1 MKNVFVKVI
10 SMVLTFALFIGF
22 AACNKKPVPVEGSE
36 TPDVSGG
43 SVPSDTDPDN
53 KPNDPIDVL
62 ELGDSI
68 DLMDGTKCGAV
79 KSRSADD
86 RFIRSQAEFGLDL
99 FKKSIKDGE
108 NSLVSPLSVMLAL
121 AMTANGADGATLAE
135 MEAVL
140 GGDIPLDELNEY
152 LHTYWSLLPSSEK
165 AKLNIANSIWF
176 RDNENAITVEKDFL
190 KKNADY
196 YGASAYKSPFD
207 EGTVKDIN
215 NWVKYNTD
223 GMIDGILDQIP
234 AEAVMYLINAIC
246 FDAEW
251 SSPYDSKYD
260 VREGAF
266 YGLSGTTTVEL
277 MHSNEGRYVSDE
289 NACGFIK
296 SYKNGYSFMAILPN
310 EGMSLADYIDTLE
323 GDDLVKLYKNPEYVT
338 VNATL
343 PKFKYEYSVSLNDPL
358 KAMGMKG
365 AFSGG
370 FGRMGRSAWG
380 ELRVGSVLHKTFIEV
395 DNMGTRAAAVTAVE
409 GVPTSAEPII
419 PKTVRLDRPFL
430 YAIVDNSTGLP
441 IFIGTVNDIE
451 G

>member
-1 MKNVFVKVI
+1 MKNRSLLVK
-10 SMVLTFALFIGF
+10 LTAMLLTGALMFGF
-22 AACNKKPVPVEGSE
+22 AACNNVPKL
-36 TPDVSGG
+36 PQGG
-43 SVPSDTDPDN
+43 ETDPIN
-53 KPNDPIDVL
+53 TEGQKNTEPEDPVIGVL
-62 ELGDSI
+62 ELSNSM
-68 DLMDGTKCGAV
+68 DLMEGVSIGAV
-79 KSRSADD
+79 KSRPADD
-86 RFIRSQAEFGLDL
+86 RFVYSQADFGLKL
-99 FKKSIKDGE
+99 FKMSIKNDQ

-121 AMTANGADGATLAE
+121 AMTANGADGATLSE
-135 MEAVL
+135 METLL

-152 LHTYWSLLPSSEK
+152 LHTYWSRLPSDEK

-176 RDNENAITVEKDFL
+176 RDDDKAIEVEKDFL

-207 EGTVKDIN
+207 ESTAKDIN
-215 NWVKYNTD
+215 NWVKHNTD
-223 GMIDGILDQIP
+223 GMISKIVDEISP
-234 AEAVMYLINAIC
+234 ETVMYLINAIC

-251 SSPYDSKYD
+251 AAPYDSKSD
-260 VREGAF
+260 VYSGTF
-266 YGLSGTTTVEL
+266 YGLSGNTEVEL
-277 MHSNEGRYVSDE
+277 MRSEEGRYVTDE

-343 PKFKYEYSVSLNDPL
+343 PKFKYDYTVNLNDPL
-358 KAMGMKG
+358 EALGMKG

-370 FGRMGRSAWG
+370 FSRMGRSTWG
-380 ELRVGSVLHKTFIEV
+380 ELHVGSVLHKTFIEV
-395 DNMGTRAAAVTAVE
+395 DNMGTRAAAVTSVSIEAE
-409 GVPTSAEPII
+409 CAEPTM
-419 PKTVRLDRPFL
+419 PKTVKLDRPFL